1 VNETFVRLKI
11 NVYIYYSE
19 REYQD
24 LTKHSVN
31 NSERGRE
38 RNVMGLPT
46 FETRGECGRM
56 GEVEVEVEEEEDGRS
71 YPDSVI

>member
-1 VNETFVRLKI
+1 MNETSVGLKI

-24 LTKHSVN
+24 LTEHSVN
-31 NSERGRE
+31 NLERGWE
-38 RNVMGLPT
+38 RNVMDLPT
-46 FETRGECGRM
+46 FETRGEYGRM
-56 GEVEVEVEEEEDGRS
+56 GEVEVEEEEDGRR